1 MAAARRRDRPALGRS
16 HDVNIVLIVVDSMRA
31 RSLHGAPGGPATPFF
46 DRLDAEAISFRHAF
60 ATECWTLPSHL
71 SMFTGLLPSEH
82 GAHFQNMAYRA
93 ARPTIAELL
102 AQLGYA
108 TEVVTRNPQFD
119 GTTPGATRGFA
130 TNTRLL
136 AGTGLTQLPLALTFA
151 LQKPRLRRMI
161 AAGGWYS
168 LLQRHNAEFLAG
180 MVRVGLPADHLV
192 LDHLLGRMAEH
203 RRHARRY
210 FLFANLFDVHA
221 PYGGGPQS
229 LFSPM
234 ATRDGWLENLAMR
247 DLCRIQSHD
256 YLRPGFH
263 MTEWSRHALLR
274 RYHRGI
280 TYMSDK
286 LGRFFA
292 AAQASGLLDDTMVI
306 VTADHG
312 EAFGEHDLFYH
323 DASVYNVHLHV
334 PLWILHPERRAAVVD
349 DTVSTAE
356 LFGLMRAVGTGGGT
370 DGTLLDARARAQR
383 GVALAEHYH
392 SPRVIGVLPQYAQNI
407 ATAIVGPR
415 KAIVRREGLQ
425 AFDLGDDPHE
435 QHPVETSVA
444 AFEDACRR
452 DGAAGAAIRA
462 ASDHLR
468 RWEVSAAAA

>member
-1 MAAARRRDRPALGRS
+1 M
-16 HDVNIVLIVVDSMRA
+16 NILLIVVDSMRA
-31 RSLHGAPGGPATPFF
+31 RSLHAAPGAPSTPFF
-46 DRLDAEAISFRHAF
+46 DRLDAEAIAFRHAY

-82 GAHFQNMAYRA
+82 GAHFQNMAYR
-93 ARPTIAELL
+93 RTHPTIAEVL
-102 AQLGYA
+102 ALAGYA

-130 TNTRLL
+130 HNTRLL
-136 AGTGLTQLPLALTFA
+136 GGTGLTQLPLALAFA

-168 LLQRHNAEFLAG
+168 LLQRQNAEFLAG

-192 LDHLLGRMAEH
+192 LEHCLARMAEH
-203 RRHARRY
+203 RREQRRY

-221 PYGGGPQS
+221 PYGGAPRS
-229 LFSPM
+229 LFSPIG
-234 ATRDGWLENLAMR
+234 TREGWLENLAMR

-256 YLRPGFH
+256 YLRPGFA
-263 MTEWSRHALLR
+263 MTEWSRDALLR

-280 TYMSDK
+280 TFMSDK
-286 LGRFFA
+286 LGRFFDA
-292 AAQASGLLDDTMVI
+292 ARAGGLLEDTLVI

-312 EAFGEHDLFYH
+312 EAFGEHELFYH
-323 DASVYNVHLHV
+323 DASVYDVHVHV
-334 PLWILHPERRAAVVD
+334 PLWILHPERRAAIVD

-356 LFGLMRAVGTGGGT
+356 LFGLMRAVGTRT
-370 DGTLLDARARAQR
+370 SLDGTLLDARARAQR
-383 GVALAEHYH
+383 GVALSEHFH
-392 SPRVIGVLPQYAQNI
+392 SPRVTGVLPQYAQNI
-407 ATAIVGPR
+407 ASAIVGRR
-415 KAIVRREGLQ
+415 KMIVRREGLQ
-425 AFDLGDDPHE
+425 SFDLGEDPHE
-435 QHPVETSVA
+435 LHPIETSVA

-452 DGAAGAAIRA
+452 DGAAPSAIRA